1 MALPQPKGKQ
11 LEVLDLKPEGHNVVL
26 GTAGS
31 GKTTLAIYRAIYLA
45 TLDDK
50 EKVMLVTFN
59 TTLVKYLEAIVGS
72 EIPRNIEVRN
82 YHKFARGYLA
92 HRNKMPR
99 WNGIV
104 SGIEDGDNKKQ
115 LFVRRALE
123 NVKAANGTNSTLK
136 RAEEVFLEEI
146 NWIEKMGIKTLD
158 EYEKVERV
166 GRFDTRIIREN
177 RKYFFQVYKAY
188 LEVRKEEG
196 YLYDWLKYE
205 RGGGGATKR
214 AAQKWADNISP
225 WDEKSNSP
233 LEIKDYFMAGG
244 NGVAMRIIPHIF
256 KNEENIEK
264 IMAQVVLNGMYTHG
278 HPRALIGAM
287 LYAMAVRTLIQQ
299 DAVLSYGE
307 LIDVLIEEEKQWS
320 ELPEVSNIAIWKCE
334 AERYAQ
340 YDYDQIWNE
349 CVLETIDYLKI
360 AKEALNQ
367 GILDLGHD
375 TLQKLGC
382 YNSRIN
388 GAGNVSAVISIYLF
402 SKYAD
407 DPVMA
412 VYETANLNNADTDTL
427 ASMVGGLVG
436 ALNGKDWIPIE
447 LRGVQDYSLFE
458 YLIEQMMD
466 EKCDFLNSDK
476 QYQLFNNEKMATL
489 EIGDSIECL
498 PFGEITLKE
507 IREDKPKRAGMYV
520 KVYVWKTAYGQ
531 TIFSKKIGKKTLN
544 MEQTI
549 PHTVE
554 KKHSPEIQFTV
565 QKLKDIKKLLIKVS
579 DAADFVEILS
589 EIVQMKIDDDIS
601 KEKIDEMKV
610 KWKPYKITKKQIVS
624 IYELL

>member
-1 MALPQPKGKQ
+1 MSDRKRPTNIGGQAVIEGVMMRGK
-11 LEVLDLKPEGHNVVL
+11 
-26 GTAGS
+26 
-31 GKTTLAIYRAIYLA
+31 
-45 TLDDK
+45 
-50 EKVMLVTFN
+50 
-59 TTLVKYLEAIVGS
+59 
-72 EIPRNIEVRN
+72 
-82 YHKFARGYLA
+82 
-92 HRNKMPR
+92 
-99 WNGIV
+99 
-104 SGIEDGDNKKQ
+104 
-115 LFVRRALE
+115 
-123 NVKAANGTNSTLK
+123 
-136 RAEEVFLEEI
+136 
-146 NWIEKMGIKTLD
+146 
-158 EYEKVERV
+158 
-166 GRFDTRIIREN
+166 
-177 RKYFFQVYKAY
+177 
-188 LEVRKEEG
+188 
-196 YLYDWLKYE
+196 
-205 RGGGGATKR
+205 
-214 AAQKWADNISP
+214 
-225 WDEKSNSP
+225 
-233 LEIKDYFMAGG
+233 
-244 NGVAMRIIPHIF
+244 
-256 KNEENIEK
+256 K
-264 IMAQVVLNGMYTHG
+264 I
-278 HPRALIGAM
+278 
-287 LYAMAVRTLIQQ
+287 YAMAVRTLIQQ

>member
-1 MALPQPKGKQ
+1 MSYSK
-11 LEVLDLKPEGHNVVL
+11 
-26 GTAGS
+26 
-31 GKTTLAIYRAIYLA
+31 
-45 TLDDK
+45 K
-50 EKVMLVTFN
+50 EKYTGALIGA
-59 TTLVKYLEAIVGS
+59 AIGDALGWPNEQNS
-72 EIPRNIEVRN
+72 KNIS
-82 YHKFARGYLA
+82 K
-92 HRNKMPR
+92 NKNSIR
-99 WNGIV
+99 TYVEWN
-104 SGIEDGDNKKQ
+104 
-115 LFVRRALE
+115 RRAGGRYWPHEEKICVGEYSDDTQLIIATARSLLRGRQWS
-123 NVKAANGTNSTLK
+123 NFF
-136 RAEEVFLEEI
+136 RQAELP
-146 NWIEKMGIKTLD
+146 
-158 EYEKVERV
+158 
-166 GRFDTRIIREN
+166 
-177 RKYFFQVYKAY
+177 A
-188 LEVRKEEG
+188 
-196 YLYDWLKYE
+196 WLKYE

-340 YDYDQIWNE
+340 YDYDQI
-349 CVLETIDYLKI
+349 
-360 AKEALNQ
+360 
-367 GILDLGHD
+367 
-375 TLQKLGC
+375 
-382 YNSRIN
+382 
-388 GAGNVSAVISIYLF
+388 
-402 SKYAD
+402 
-407 DPVMA
+407 
-412 VYETANLNNADTDTL
+412 
-427 ASMVGGLVG
+427 
-436 ALNGKDWIPIE
+436 
-447 LRGVQDYSLFE
+447 
-458 YLIEQMMD
+458 
-466 EKCDFLNSDK
+466 
-476 QYQLFNNEKMATL
+476 
-489 EIGDSIECL
+489 
-498 PFGEITLKE
+498 TLKE

>member
-1 MALPQPKGKQ
+1 MSYSK
-11 LEVLDLKPEGHNVVL
+11 
-26 GTAGS
+26 
-31 GKTTLAIYRAIYLA
+31 
-45 TLDDK
+45 K
-50 EKVMLVTFN
+50 EKYTGALIGA
-59 TTLVKYLEAIVGS
+59 AIGDALGWPNEQNS
-72 EIPRNIEVRN
+72 KNIS
-82 YHKFARGYLA
+82 K
-92 HRNKMPR
+92 NKNSIR
-99 WNGIV
+99 TYVEWN
-104 SGIEDGDNKKQ
+104 
-115 LFVRRALE
+115 RRAGGRYWPHEEKICVGEYSDDTQLIIATARSLLRGRQWS
-123 NVKAANGTNSTLK
+123 NFF
-136 RAEEVFLEEI
+136 RQAELP
-146 NWIEKMGIKTLD
+146 
-158 EYEKVERV
+158 
-166 GRFDTRIIREN
+166 
-177 RKYFFQVYKAY
+177 A
-188 LEVRKEEG
+188 
-196 YLYDWLKYE
+196 WLKYE

-412 VYETANLNNADTDTL
+412 IYETANLNNADTDTL

-531 TIFSKKIGKKTLN
+531 TIFSKKIGKKALN

-549 PHTVE
+549 LHTVE

>member
-1 MALPQPKGKQ
+1 MAAFILQQLLNKVITSSHTTLGTLENLYLDKYDLILANPPYYQSAAISEASKSVKIYGTETKAYTSGGRGIEALFTEWIVKSIKKGGIANIILPDGIFTNIGNNKLKQ
-11 LEVLDLKPEGHNVVL
+11 LIIENCYIDSIISLPV
-26 GTAGS
+26 GTF
-31 GKTTLAIYRAIYLA
+31 
-45 TLDDK
+45 
-50 EKVMLVTFN
+50 FN
-59 TTLVKYLEAIVGS
+59 TPKKTFILTI
-72 EIPRNIEVRN
+72 
-82 YHKFARGYLA
+82 HK
-92 HRNKMPR
+92 
-99 WNGIV
+99 
-104 SGIEDGDNKKQ
+104 
-115 LFVRRALE
+115 
-123 NVKAANGTNSTLK
+123 
-136 RAEEVFLEEI
+136 
-146 NWIEKMGIKTLD
+146 
-158 EYEKVERV
+158 
-166 GRFDTRIIREN
+166 
-177 RKYFFQVYKAY
+177 
-188 LEVRKEEG
+188 
-196 YLYDWLKYE
+196 
-205 RGGGGATKR
+205 
-214 AAQKWADNISP
+214 
-225 WDEKSNSP
+225 
-233 LEIKDYFMAGG
+233 
-244 NGVAMRIIPHIF
+244 
-256 KNEENIEK
+256 
-264 IMAQVVLNGMYTHG
+264 
-278 HPRALIGAM
+278 
-287 LYAMAVRTLIQQ
+287 RT
-299 DAVLSYGE
+299 E

>member
-1 MALPQPKGKQ
+1 MSYSK
-11 LEVLDLKPEGHNVVL
+11 
-26 GTAGS
+26 
-31 GKTTLAIYRAIYLA
+31 
-45 TLDDK
+45 K
-50 EKVMLVTFN
+50 EKYTGALIGA
-59 TTLVKYLEAIVGS
+59 AIGDALGWPNEQNS
-72 EIPRNIEVRN
+72 KNIS
-82 YHKFARGYLA
+82 K
-92 HRNKMPR
+92 NKNSIR
-99 WNGIV
+99 TYVEWN
-104 SGIEDGDNKKQ
+104 
-115 LFVRRALE
+115 RRAGGRYWPHEEKICVGEYSDDTQLIIATARSLLRGRQWS
-123 NVKAANGTNSTLK
+123 NFF
-136 RAEEVFLEEI
+136 RQAELP
-146 NWIEKMGIKTLD
+146 
-158 EYEKVERV
+158 
-166 GRFDTRIIREN
+166 
-177 RKYFFQVYKAY
+177 A
-188 LEVRKEEG
+188 
-196 YLYDWLKYE
+196 WLKYE

-299 DAVLSYGE
+299 D
-307 LIDVLIEEEKQWS
+307 
-320 ELPEVSNIAIWKCE
+320 
-334 AERYAQ
+334 
-340 YDYDQIWNE
+340 
-349 CVLETIDYLKI
+349 
-360 AKEALNQ
+360 
-367 GILDLGHD
+367 
-375 TLQKLGC
+375 
-382 YNSRIN
+382 
-388 GAGNVSAVISIYLF
+388 
-402 SKYAD
+402 
-407 DPVMA
+407 
-412 VYETANLNNADTDTL
+412 ANLNNADTDTL

>member
-1 MALPQPKGKQ
+1 MSYSK
-11 LEVLDLKPEGHNVVL
+11 
-26 GTAGS
+26 
-31 GKTTLAIYRAIYLA
+31 
-45 TLDDK
+45 K
-50 EKVMLVTFN
+50 EKYTGALIGA
-59 TTLVKYLEAIVGS
+59 AIGDALGWPNEQNS
-72 EIPRNIEVRN
+72 KNIRKNRNSIRTYVE
-82 YHKFARGYLA
+82 
-92 HRNKMPR
+92 
-99 WNGIV
+99 WN
-104 SGIEDGDNKKQ
+104 
-115 LFVRRALE
+115 RRAGGKYWPHEEKICAGEYSDDTQLIIATARSLLRGRQWS
-123 NVKAANGTNSTLK
+123 NFF
-136 RAEEVFLEEI
+136 RQAELP
-146 NWIEKMGIKTLD
+146 
-158 EYEKVERV
+158 
-166 GRFDTRIIREN
+166 
-177 RKYFFQVYKAY
+177 A
-188 LEVRKEEG
+188 
-196 YLYDWLKYE
+196 WLKYE

-233 LEIKDYFMAGG
+233 LEIRDYFMAGG

-264 IMAQVVLNGMYTHG
+264 TMSQVVLNGMYTHG

-307 LIDVLIEEEKQWS
+307 LIDVLIEEKQWS
-320 ELPEVSNIAIWKCE
+320 ELPEVSNIAIWKSE

-360 AKEALNQ
+360 AKEALSQ
-367 GILDLGHD
+367 GILDLGDD

-382 YNSRIN
+382 YNSKIN

-407 DPVMA
+407 DPAMA
-412 VYETANLNNADTDTL
+412 IYETANLNNADTDTL

-458 YLIEQMMD
+458 YLVEQMMD
-466 EKCDFLNSDK
+466 EKCDFLNDDK

-489 EIGDSIECL
+489 EIGESIECL

-507 IREDKPKRAGMYV
+507 IREDKPKRADMYV
-520 KVYVWKTAYGQ
+520 KVCVWKTAYGQ
-531 TIFSKKIGKKTLN
+531 TIFSKKMGKKALN
-544 MEQTI
+544 LEQPI
-549 PHTVE
+549 QHAVQE
-554 KKHSPEIQFTV
+554 KNSSEILFTV
-565 QKLKDIKKLLIKVS
+565 QKLRDIKKLLIKVS
-579 DAADFVEILS
+579 DANDFVEILC
-589 EIVQMKIDDDIS
+589 EIMQMKMDNDIS
-601 KEKIDEMKV
+601 KEQIDDMKT
-610 KWKPYKITKKQIVS
+610 KWRQYKMTKKQIVN